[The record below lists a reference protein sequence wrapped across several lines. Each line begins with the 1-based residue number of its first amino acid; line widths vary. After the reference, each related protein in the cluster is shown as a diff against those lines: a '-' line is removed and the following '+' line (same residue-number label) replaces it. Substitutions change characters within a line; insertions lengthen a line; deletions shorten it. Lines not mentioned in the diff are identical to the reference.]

1 MNPRTPEHAIAVTG
15 LRKTFGERTV
25 LDGVDLHVP
34 AGSVFALLGANGA
47 GKTTTVRVLSTLLP
61 FDAGEIEVAGHRLP
75 SDARAVRAD
84 ISVTGQ
90 YASVDK
96 LLTGRENLVLMGVL
110 HHLGRRTARVRAD
123 ELLRRFDLVD
133 AADRRA
139 DTYSGGMR
147 RRLDLAMSLVA
158 RPTVLFLDEPTTGLD
173 PRSRRDMWEMVRELV
188 REGTTILLTT
198 QYLDEADELADRIA
212 VLDGGRIV
220 AEGSS
225 AELKRLVPGGHVELR
240 LHDAA
245 QLARASA
252 ALPDAGIDRGTMMLT
267 IPTDGSIRSL
277 KALLDRLDD
286 PTLSVESFALH
297 TPDLDDV
304 FFALT
309 GAGRKEAV
317 R

>member
-1 MNPRTPEHAIAVTG
+1 MNRPQPAHAVSVTG
-15 LRKTFGERTV
+15 LRKTFGGRTV
-25 LDGVDLHVP
+25 LDGVDLQVP
-34 AGSVFALLGANGA
+34 ASSVFALLGANGA

-61 FDAGEIEVAGHRLP
+61 FDAGVVEVAGHSLP

-96 LLTGRENLVLMGVL
+96 LLTGRENLVLMGEL
-110 HHLGRRTARVRAD
+110 HHLGRRESRCRAD
-123 ELLRRFDLVD
+123 ELLRTFDLVD
-133 AADRRA
+133 AAGRRA

-158 RPTVLFLDEPTTGLD
+158 RPKVLFLDEPTTGLD
-173 PRSRRDMWEMVRELV
+173 PRSRRDMWDMVRQLV
-188 REGTTILLTT
+188 HQGTTIVLTT

-212 VLDGGRIV
+212 VLDRGRIV
-220 AEGSS
+220 AEGT
-225 AELKRLVPGGHVELR
+225 ADELKRLVPGGHLEVR
-240 LHDAA
+240 LHDSA
-245 QLARASA
+245 QAARAGA
-252 ALPDAGIDRGTMMLT
+252 ALPAAGVDLDTSTLT
-267 IPTDGSIRSL
+267 IPTDGSIRSV
-277 KALLDRLDD
+277 KELLDSLDD
-286 PTLSVESFALH
+286 PELSVESFTLH

-309 GAGRKEAV
+309 GTERKEEV

>member
-1 MNPRTPEHAIAVTG
+1 MNPQSVDHAVAVTG
-15 LRKTFGERTV
+15 LRKAFGERTV
-25 LDGVDLHVP
+25 LGGVDLHVP
-34 AGSVFALLGANGA
+34 TGSVFALLGANGA

-61 FDAGEIEVAGHRLP
+61 FDAGQVRVAGHALP
-75 SDARAVRAD
+75 SQARAVRAD

-96 LLTGRENLVLMGVL
+96 LSTGRENLALMGEL
-110 HHLGRRTARVRAD
+110 HHLGRRGARARAD
-123 ELLRRFDLVD
+123 ELLHRFDLVD

-158 RPTVLFLDEPTTGLD
+158 RPKVLFLDEPTAGLD
-173 PRSRRDMWEMVRELV
+173 PRSRRDMWDMVRELV

-198 QYLDEADELADRIA
+198 QYLDEAEALADRIA

-220 AEGSS
+220 AEGS
-225 AELKRLVPGGHVELR
+225 ADELKRLVPAVMSNCGSRTAHRPRRPPPHCPEAVVDSET
-240 LHDAA
+240 A
-245 QLARASA
+245 
-252 ALPDAGIDRGTMMLT
+252 TLT
-267 IPTDGSIRSL
+267 IPTDGSIGSL
-277 KALLDRLDD
+277 GRILARLDD
-286 PTLSVESFALH
+286 RTLSVERFALH

-309 GAGRKEAV
+309 GSEKKEAV

>member
-1 MNPRTPEHAIAVTG
+1 MNPQSLDHAVAVTG
-15 LRKTFGERTV
+15 LHKAFAERTV
-25 LDGVDLHVP
+25 LGGVDLHVP
-34 AGSVFALLGANGA
+34 TGSVFALLGANGA

-61 FDAGEIEVAGHRLP
+61 FDAGQVRVAGHTLP
-75 SDARAVRAD
+75 SQARAVRTD

-96 LLTGRENLVLMGVL
+96 LSTGRENLALMGEL
-110 HHLGRRTARVRAD
+110 HHLGRRGARARAD
-123 ELLRRFDLVD
+123 ELLHRFDLVD

-158 RPTVLFLDEPTTGLD
+158 RPKVLFLDEPTTGLD
-173 PRSRRDMWEMVRELV
+173 PRSRRDMWDMVRELV

-198 QYLDEADELADRIA
+198 QYLDEAEALADRIA
-212 VLDGGRIV
+212 VLDEGRIV
-220 AEGSS
+220 AEGS
-225 AELKRLVPGGHVELR
+225 ADELKRLVPGGHVELR
-240 LHDAA
+240 LQDGTQAA
-245 QLARASA
+245 AAAA
-252 ALPDAGIDRGTMMLT
+252 ALPEAVVDAETATLT
-267 IPTDGSIRSL
+267 IPTDGSIGSL
-277 KALLDRLDD
+277 GRILARLDD
-286 PTLSVESFALH
+286 RTLSVERFALH

-309 GAGRKEAV
+309 GSEKKEAV

>member
-1 MNPRTPEHAIAVTG
+1 MDQSQSTHAVSVTG
-15 LRKTFGERTV
+15 LRKSFGGRTV
-25 LDGVDLHVP
+25 LDGIDLHVP
-34 AGSVFALLGANGA
+34 AGTVFALLGANGA

-61 FDAGEIEVAGHRLP
+61 FDAGEVEVAGHRLP

-96 LLTGRENLVLMGVL
+96 LLTGRENLVLMGEL
-110 HHLGRRTARVRAD
+110 HHLGRRRAQRRAD
-123 ELLRRFDLVD
+123 ELLSTFDLVD
-133 AADRRA
+133 AAGRRA

-158 RPTVLFLDEPTTGLD
+158 RPKVLFLDEPTTGLD

-188 REGTTILLTT
+188 HEGTTIVLTT

-220 AEGSS
+220 AEGS
-225 AELKRLVPGGHVELR
+225 ADQLKRLVPGGHVELR

-245 QLARASA
+245 QVARASA
-252 ALPDAGIDRGTMMLT
+252 ALPDAGVDHDNSTLT

-277 KALLDRLDD
+277 KEILDRLDD
-286 PTLSVESFALH
+286 PTLSVESFTLH

-309 GAGRKEAV
+309 GTATKEEV

>member
-1 MNPRTPEHAIAVTG
+1 MTRHQPGHAIAVTG
-15 LRKTFGERTV
+15 LRTSFSGRTV
-25 LDGVDLHVP
+25 LDGVDLYVP
-34 AGSVFALLGANGA
+34 AGTVCALLGANGA

-61 FDAGEIEVAGHRLP
+61 FDEGQVVVAGHALP
-75 SDARAVRAD
+75 SAARAVRAD

-96 LLTGRENLVLMGVL
+96 LLTGRENLVLMGEL
-110 HHLGRRTARVRAD
+110 HHLGRRRSQERAG
-123 ELLRRFDLVD
+123 ELLHRFDLVD

-158 RPTVLFLDEPTTGLD
+158 PPKVLFLDEPTTGLD
-173 PRSRRDMWEMVRELV
+173 PRSRRDMWDMIRELV
-188 REGTTILLTT
+188 RAGTTILLTT
-198 QYLDEADELADRIA
+198 QYLDEADALADRIA

-220 AEGSS
+220 AEGS
-225 AELKRLVPGGHVELR
+225 AEELERLVPGGHVELR
-240 LHDAA
+240 LHDGAQAA
-245 QLARASA
+245 AAAA
-252 ALPDAGIDRGTMMLT
+252 ALPEAVFDPETSSLT
-267 IPTDGSIRSL
+267 IPTDGSIESL
-277 KALLDRLDD
+277 GSILGRLDD
-286 PTLSVESFALH
+286 RTLSVERFALH

-309 GAGRKEAV
+309 GTERKEEV

>member
-1 MNPRTPEHAIAVTG
+1 MNPPSLDHAVAVTG
-15 LRKTFGERTV
+15 LHKAFGERTV
-25 LDGVDLHVP
+25 LGGVDLHVP
-34 AGSVFALLGANGA
+34 TGTVFALLGANGA

-61 FDAGEIEVAGHRLP
+61 FDAGEVRVAGHALP
-75 SDARAVRAD
+75 SQARAVRAD

-96 LLTGRENLVLMGVL
+96 LSTGRENLALMGEL
-110 HHLGRRTARVRAD
+110 HHLGRRGARARAD
-123 ELLRRFDLVD
+123 ELLHRFDLVD

-158 RPTVLFLDEPTTGLD
+158 RPKVLFLDEPTTGLD
-173 PRSRRDMWEMVRELV
+173 PRSRRDMWDMVRELV

-198 QYLDEADELADRIA
+198 QYLDEADALADRIA

-220 AEGSS
+220 AEGS
-225 AELKRLVPGGHVELR
+225 ADELKRLVPGGHVELR
-240 LHDAA
+240 LQDGTQAA
-245 QLARASA
+245 A
-252 ALPDAGIDRGTMMLT
+252 AAAAVPEAVVDSETATLT
-267 IPTDGSIRSL
+267 IPTDGSIGSL
-277 KALLDRLDD
+277 GRILDRLDD
-286 PTLSVESFALH
+286 QTLSVERFALH

-309 GAGRKEAV
+309 GSDEKEEV

>member
-1 MNPRTPEHAIAVTG
+1 MNRPQPTHAVSVTG
-15 LRKTFGERTV
+15 LRKTFDGRTV
-25 LDGVDLHVP
+25 LDGVDLRVP
-34 AGSVFALLGANGA
+34 AGTVFALLGANGA

-61 FDAGEIEVAGHRLP
+61 FDAGEVEVAGHSLP

-110 HHLGRRTARVRAD
+110 HHLGRRAARLRAD
-123 ELLRRFDLVD
+123 ELLHRFDLVD

-158 RPTVLFLDEPTTGLD
+158 RPKVLFLDEPTTGLD

-220 AEGSS
+220 AEGS
-225 AELKRLVPGGHVELR
+225 ADELKRLVPGGHIELR

-245 QLARASA
+245 QLARARA
-252 ALPDAGIDRGTMMLT
+252 ALPEAGVDPDTATLT

-277 KALLDRLDD
+277 GALLDRLDD
-286 PTLSVESFALH
+286 PTLSVERFALH

-309 GAGRKEAV
+309 SAERKVEA

>member
-1 MNPRTPEHAIAVTG
+1 MTRHQPGHAISVTG
-15 LRKTFGERTV
+15 LRKSFAGRTV
-25 LDGVDLHVP
+25 LDGVDLRVP
-34 AGSVFALLGANGA
+34 AGTVFALLGANGA

-61 FDAGEIEVAGHRLP
+61 FDAGEVEVAGHALP
-75 SDARAVRAD
+75 SAARAVRAD

-96 LLTGRENLVLMGVL
+96 LLTGRENLVLMGEL
-110 HHLGRRTARVRAD
+110 HHLGRRESRDRAG
-123 ELLRRFDLVD
+123 ELLHRFDLVD

-158 RPTVLFLDEPTTGLD
+158 RPQVLFLDEPTTGLD
-173 PRSRRDMWEMVRELV
+173 PRSRRDMWDMIRELV

-198 QYLDEADELADRIA
+198 QYLDEADALADRIA

-220 AEGSS
+220 AEGSVD
-225 AELKRLVPGGHVELR
+225 ELKRLVPGGHVELR
-240 LHDAA
+240 LHDGAQAA
-245 QLARASA
+245 AAAA
-252 ALPDAGIDRGTMMLT
+252 ALPEAVFDPETSSLT
-267 IPTDGSIRSL
+267 IPTDGSIESL
-277 KALLDRLDD
+277 GSILGRLDD
-286 PTLSVESFALH
+286 RTLSVERFALH

-309 GAGRKEAV
+309 GTERKEEV

>member
-1 MNPRTPEHAIAVTG
+1 MNPPSLDHAVAVTG
-15 LRKTFGERTV
+15 LRKAFGERTV
-25 LDGVDLHVP
+25 LSGVDLHVP
-34 AGSVFALLGANGA
+34 TGTVFALLGANGA

-61 FDAGEIEVAGHRLP
+61 FDAGQVRVAGHALP
-75 SDARAVRAD
+75 SQAHAVRAD

-96 LLTGRENLVLMGVL
+96 LSTGRENLALMGEL
-110 HHLGRRTARVRAD
+110 HHLGRRGARARAD
-123 ELLRRFDLVD
+123 ELLHRFDLVD

-158 RPTVLFLDEPTTGLD
+158 RPKVLFLDEPTTGLD
-173 PRSRRDMWEMVRELV
+173 PRSRRDMWDMVRELV

-198 QYLDEADELADRIA
+198 QYLDEADALADRIA
-212 VLDGGRIV
+212 VLDEGRIV
-220 AEGSS
+220 AEGS
-225 AELKRLVPGGHVELR
+225 ADELKRLVPGGHVELR
-240 LHDAA
+240 LQDGTQAA
-245 QLARASA
+245 AAAA
-252 ALPDAGIDRGTMMLT
+252 ALPEAVVDSETATLT
-267 IPTDGSIRSL
+267 IPTDGSIGSL
-277 KALLDRLDD
+277 GRILARLDD
-286 PTLSVESFALH
+286 RTLSVERFALH

-309 GAGRKEAV
+309 GSDEKEEV

>member
-1 MNPRTPEHAIAVTG
+1 MNPQSVDHAVAVTG
-15 LRKTFGERTV
+15 LRKAFGERTV
-25 LDGVDLHVP
+25 LGGVDLHVP
-34 AGSVFALLGANGA
+34 TGSVFALLGANGA

-61 FDAGEIEVAGHRLP
+61 FDAGQVRVAGHALP
-75 SDARAVRAD
+75 SQARAVRAD

-96 LLTGRENLVLMGVL
+96 LSTGRENLALMGEL
-110 HHLGRRTARVRAD
+110 HHLGRRGARARAD
-123 ELLRRFDLVD
+123 ELLHRFDLVD

-158 RPTVLFLDEPTTGLD
+158 RPKVLFLDEPTAGLD
-173 PRSRRDMWEMVRELV
+173 PRSRRDMWDMVRELV

-198 QYLDEADELADRIA
+198 QYLDEAEALADRIA

-220 AEGSS
+220 AEGS
-225 AELKRLVPGGHVELR
+225 ADELKRLVPGGHVELR
-240 LHDAA
+240 LQDGTQAA
-245 QLARASA
+245 AAAA
-252 ALPDAGIDRGTMMLT
+252 ALPEAVVDSETATLT
-267 IPTDGSIRSL
+267 IPTDGSIGSL
-277 KALLDRLDD
+277 GRILARLDD
-286 PTLSVESFALH
+286 RTLSVERFALH

-309 GAGRKEAV
+309 GSEKKEAV